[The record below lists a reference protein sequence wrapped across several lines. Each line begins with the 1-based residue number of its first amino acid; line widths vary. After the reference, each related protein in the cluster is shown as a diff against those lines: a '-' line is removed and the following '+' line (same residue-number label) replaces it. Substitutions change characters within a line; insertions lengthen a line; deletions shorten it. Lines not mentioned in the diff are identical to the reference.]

1 MQLLET
7 FFIGISLAMDAFAVA
22 ICKGLAMKQMSW
34 KKAMLIGLYFGFFQ
48 MLMPIIGY
56 IIGIGFSRII
66 RKNRPLVCIHFT
78 RLYRC
83 KYDKRIF
90 F

>member
-48 MLMPIIGY
+48 MLMPIFMKRQI
-56 IIGIGFSRII
+56 RINMLNC
-66 RKNRPLVCIHFT
+66 RQVWTMSQAHLR
-78 RLYRC
+78 R
-83 KYDKRIF
+83 
-90 F
+90 